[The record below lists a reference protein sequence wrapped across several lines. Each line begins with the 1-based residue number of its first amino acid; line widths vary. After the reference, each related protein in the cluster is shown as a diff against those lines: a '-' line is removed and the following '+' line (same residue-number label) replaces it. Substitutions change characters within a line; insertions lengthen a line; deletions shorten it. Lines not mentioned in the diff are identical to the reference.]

1 MQLKD
6 LEGCDLGTRRVDFS
20 ADDAILYALAVG
32 TPASQ
37 LDLVYEQDL
46 RVLPTYGCALGLWA
60 VEAAGGLGAY
70 DRTRSLHV
78 GQSLTVHEPLRPG
91 TIQMHGRVR
100 SVFDKG
106 RLTIVEVEVSA
117 PSFEAGYTILLPG
130 IGGWGGQPPE
140 PSEPFEPLVET
151 WTGTVGVGL
160 DAAALYRLTGD
171 KHPVHIDPSVAPSM
185 GLDGPILHGLAT
197 MGMTAR
203 AVADA
208 VGAHPA
214 DLSGARVRF
223 SNPVYPGCE
232 LQIAAETDGDTARA
246 DASVAYTTVMSGA
259 FTFRLPLRSEPGPA
273 PAG

>member
-1 MQLKD
+1 MHLKD
-6 LEGCDLGTRRVDFS
+6 LAGFDLGTRRVAFS

-32 TPASQ
+32 AAASQ
-37 LDLVYEQDL
+37 LDLVYERSL

-60 VEAAGGLGAY
+60 VEAAGELGAY
-70 DRTRSLHV
+70 DRIRSLHV

-91 TIQMHGRVR
+91 AIQTHGRVR

-106 RLTIVEVEVSA
+106 RLTIIEAEVSA

-140 PSEPFEPLVET
+140 PSEPHPPLTKT
-151 WTGTVGVGL
+151 WTGTVEVGS
-160 DAAALYRLTGD
+160 DAAALYRLAGD
-171 KHPVHIDPSVAPSM
+171 KHPVHIDPSVAAGM

-203 AVADA
+203 AVAAA

-214 DLSGARVRF
+214 DLSAARVRF

-232 LQIAAETDGDTARA
+232 LRIAAEAEGSAARA
-246 DASVAYTTVMSGA
+246 DASVADTPVMSGA
-259 FTFRLPLRSEPGPA
+259 FTFGS
-273 PAG
+273 

>member
-6 LEGCDLGTRRVDFS
+6 LAGCDLGTRRLDFS

-32 TPASQ
+32 ASAAQ

-60 VEAAGGLGAY
+60 VEAAGELGAY

-78 GQSLTVHEPLRPG
+78 GQSLTVQEPLRPG
-91 TIQMHGRVR
+91 PLETHGRIR

-106 RLTIVEVEVSA
+106 RLTIVEIDVA
-117 PSFEAGYTILLPG
+117 GPTFEASYTILLPG
-130 IGGWGGQPPE
+130 IGGWGGQPPP
-140 PSEPFEPLVET
+140 PSEQPAPLVPN
-151 WTGTVGVGL
+151 WTGTVDIGP

-171 KHPVHIDPSVAPSM
+171 KHPVHIDPAVAGSM

-203 AVADA
+203 AVAAA

-214 DLSGARVRF
+214 DLATARVRF
-223 SNPVYPGCE
+223 SNPVYPGCT
-232 LQIAAETDGDTARA
+232 LRIAAGAEASTARA
-246 DASVAYTTVMSGA
+246 DASVEDATVMSGE
-259 FTFRLPLRSEPGPA
+259 FSYRRGRPRVELRGT
-273 PAG
+273 